1 MKNAI
6 NYYYNL
12 YPDNIHQT
20 EKGYY
25 FFINKTRYFLTKYLG
40 DPKEIQKIYNMHL
53 HLLNQNFYV
62 HPIVLNAQNQIITT
76 INNEPYILMITIYY
90 ENKINLNDIIYFL
103 NTMASSSEKTVP
115 NWGELWSQK
124 NDYLEYQIS
133 MLGQNHPILR
143 ESFSYYIGMGETAI
157 QLVNSLEK
165 VNIPLVYAHKRLKI
179 TDQQYDLYN
188 PLNITVDFAVRDIAE
203 YLKSRFFS
211 GENIEQELTYY
222 LNNAKLSMQ
231 EYLLFLA
238 RLIYPTYYFDLYEE
252 IITGRK
258 SDEEIKKIITKVD
271 DFENIIK
278 RIYHYYKTF
287 LPISK
292 IDWLE

>member
-40 DPKEIQKIYNMHL
+40 DPKEIQNIYNMHL

-103 NTMASSSEKTVP
+103 NTMASSEKIIP

-165 VNIPLVYAHKRLKI
+165 INIPLVYAHKRLKI

-211 GENIEQELTYY
+211 GENIEPELTYY

-231 EYLLFLA
+231 EYLFFLA

-258 SDEEIKKIITKVD
+258 NDEEIKKIITKVD

-287 LPISK
+287 LPVPK

>member
-12 YPDNIHQT
+12 YPENIHQT

-25 FFINKTRYFLTKYLG
+25 FKINQTRYFLTKYLN

-53 HLLNQNFYV
+53 TLLNQNFYV
-62 HPIVLNAQNQIITT
+62 HPIILNIQNQILTY

-90 ENKINLNDIIYFL
+90 EGKITINDILYF
-103 NTMASSSEKTVP
+103 EKTMINSYKIP

-133 MLGQNHPILR
+133 QLGKNHPLIT
-143 ESFSYYIGMGETAI
+143 ESFSYYIGLGETAI
-157 QLVNSLEK
+157 ELVNSLEK
-165 VNIPLVYAHKRLKI
+165 ANVNLVYAHKRIEADYTKF
-179 TDQQYDLYN
+179 DLYN
-188 PLNITVDFAVRDIAE
+188 PLNIIVDYSVRDISE
-203 YLKSRFFS
+203 YLKSKFFS
-211 GENIEQELTYY
+211 GQDITEDLVKY
-222 LNNAKLSMQ
+222 LNNKKLSTY
-231 EYLLFLA
+231 EYFLFLA
-238 RLIYPTYYFDLYEE
+238 RMIYPTYYFDLYEE
-252 IITGRK
+252 IITDHQK
-258 SDEEIKKIITKVD
+258 DEEIKKITSKVEE
-271 DFENIIK
+271 FEVIIK

-287 LPISK
+287 LPVPR